1 MLLTVERQ
9 QTAFRSEFR
18 RFGVC
23 KAVTIEPRD
32 AMTTDNR
39 LQYPATQ
46 RNRDVILDVL
56 RGILPSAGVVLEVA
70 SGSGE
75 HVVHFANAFAGLTFQ
90 PSDPDETALRS
101 IAGWID
107 VNGADNIRPP
117 LLLDASA
124 DAWPISAAD
133 AILCINMIHISPW
146 RASEG
151 LMHGAARILKNGA
164 PLYLYG
170 PYRQTGIVT
179 APSNEAFDASLKSR
193 NAEWGLR
200 ELDDVAALARK
211 AGFLG
216 PQVVEMPANNLSV
229 VFRRV

>member
-1 MLLTVERQ
+1 M
-9 QTAFRSEFR
+9 TA
-18 RFGVC
+18 
-23 KAVTIEPRD
+23 D
-32 AMTTDNR
+32 HR

-46 RNRDVILDVL
+46 RNRDAILDVL
-56 RGILPSAGVVLEVA
+56 RDILPSSGLVLEIA

-75 HVVHFANAFAGLTFQ
+75 HAVHFAGALPALTFQ
-90 PSDPDETALRS
+90 PSDPDETAMRS
-101 IAGWID
+101 IAAWID
-107 VNGADNIRPP
+107 DSGAANIRRP

-124 DAWPISAAD
+124 NAWPISAAD

-151 LMHGAARILKNGA
+151 LMHGAARILKSGA

-179 APSNEAFDASLKSR
+179 APSNEAFDTSLKSR

-200 ELDDVAALARK
+200 ELDDVSALARE
-211 AGFLG
+211 AGFSG

-229 VFRRV
+229 IFRRV